1 MILRNQAHIRRRLAD
16 EGIQVA
22 HASGHV
28 APYPV
33 VTVDV
38 LRQEFIAGMWYG
50 EFRVKGLLAARR
62 RLVRGVVDE
71 GGRPGG
77 AGIVWVL
84 LDGGGARHHVEG
96 VV

>member
-1 MILRNQAHIRRRLAD
+1 
-16 EGIQVA
+16 
-22 HASGHV
+22 
-28 APYPV
+28 
-33 VTVDV
+33 
-38 LRQEFIAGMWYG
+38 MWYG
-50 EFRVKGLLAARR
+50 EFRVKGLLAAGR

>member
-33 VTVDV
+33 VPVDV
-38 LRQEFIAGMWYG
+38 LRQEFVAGMLNR
-50 EFRVKGLLAARR
+50 EFGVTGVLATGR
-62 RLVRGVVDE
+62 RLVRGVVYE
-71 GGRPGG
+71 GGRAGG

-84 LDGGGARHHVEG
+84 LDGGGGAW
-96 VV
+96 